1 MSPGPS
7 SWSPTVNG
15 SAAGLEKFRGVFPAI
30 ATPMSPSGEEV
41 DLDAI
46 PRLCDFLIGKGVHG
60 LFALGSTGEGVLLS
74 LEERRSVAER
84 VVASAGGRVPVIVNV
99 GALTTRDSLALARHA
114 AAIGADALALVSPFY
129 YRLTTDQQFAHYA
142 AVLEAAGELPVFLYN
157 IPQATGNTISLD
169 ILQRLWDR
177 FPNLAGI
184 KDSSGNV
191 PALQE
196 LLFSA
201 PERLRVFVG
210 EDLVDLVGLLLGAH
224 GIVSSISGVFPEP
237 YVALYEAVQRGELE
251 LGKAAQKAINELVK
265 CLTAAPHVAMCKEA
279 LALRGVP
286 VGPTRAPIQLAH
298 DVPRQALRKALE
310 IVAK

>member
-1 MSPGPS
+1 MSAS
-7 SWSPTVNG
+7 SRENQRDC
-15 SAAGLEKFRGVFPAI
+15 GLAKFRGVFPAI
-30 ATPMSPSGEEV
+30 ATPMSPSGDDV

-46 PRLCDFLIGKGVHG
+46 PRLCDFLIEKGVHG
-60 LFALGSTGEGVLLS
+60 FFALGSAGEGVLLS
-74 LEERRSVAER
+74 LEERRRVAEC
-84 VVASAGGRVPVIVNV
+84 VVESARGKAPVIVNV
-99 GALTTRDSLALARHA
+99 GALTTRDSVALTRHA
-114 AAIGADALALVSPFY
+114 AGIGADAVALVSPFY
-129 YRLTTDQQFAHYA
+129 YKLSGDQQFAHYA

-157 IPQATGNTISLD
+157 IPQATGNTITLD
-169 ILQRLWDR
+169 ILQRLWER

-201 PERLRVFVG
+201 PDRLRVFVG

-237 YVALYEAVQRGELE
+237 YVALYDAVQRGDLE
-251 LGKAAQKAINELVK
+251 RAKAAQKAINELVK
-265 CLTAAPHVAMCKEA
+265 CATAGPHVATCKEA

-286 VGPTRAPIQLAH
+286 VGPARAPIQLAQGA
-298 DVPRQALRKALE
+298 PREALRKALE
-310 IVAK
+310 IVAR